1 MAEPTSAL
9 GFYDLI
15 LRIAEK
21 AGMAYYGS
29 AGQGKAIVP
38 VDAFNLDKV
47 KRIVNDGF
55 RKFVASS
62 PVRGWHWQE
71 RIAKIALSA
80 AESGTATSEDSATTL
95 IDTTNRD
102 EANDYF
108 NDWIL
113 TITGGTGV
121 GEYATITDFDQGTS
135 TITFSGG
142 LSGGSTPDTTSVYR
156 VEKVN
161 LLPEDFNGEVDGPIT
176 FAAATNRGSH
186 IEWVGEASIRSNRA
200 DFITTGYTLRAAVR
214 PYQPVA
220 GVLGTT
226 RRWELIVDPAPVAA
240 DTLEFPY
247 TSHFNSMRCE
257 TGIATGGSATTLV
270 DTTYRLEADD
280 YFKDW
285 ILTIIAGVGLGQTA
299 TITGYD
305 ESTKTFTFTGKLSGE
320 STPTTTSVYYVEPA
334 ANLHPAG
341 FKFDDAI
348 VSACYAQAEEDIEEI
363 NEGKVEKFYQVDL
376 LFAHKT
382 DGLSRPRK
390 LRPRHKY
397 GQHRTSLD
405 VNFRG
410 EHYHP

>member
-9 GFYDLI
+9 GFHDLI

-29 AGQGKAIVP
+29 TGQNKAVVP

-80 AESGTATSEDSATTL
+80 AESGTATGGGATTL

-102 EANDYF
+102 EADDYF

-121 GEYATITDFDQGTS
+121 GEYATVTDFDQGTS
-135 TITFSGG
+135 TLTFVA
-142 LSGGSTPDTTSVYR
+142 LSGGSTPDTTSIYR

-176 FAAATNRGSH
+176 FAASTNRGSN
-186 IEWVGEASIRSNRA
+186 IEWVGEATIRSNRA
-200 DFITTGYTLRAAVR
+200 DFITTGYTLRTAVR
-214 PYQPVA
+214 PYQPTA

-247 TSHFNSMRCE
+247 TSHFNNMDCE
-257 TGIATGGSATTLV
+257 TGTATAGAATSLSDST
-270 DTTYRLEADD
+270 RGEADD
-280 YFKDW
+280 YFNGW
-285 ILTIIAGVGLGQTA
+285 IMTIIAGVGLGQTA
-299 TITGYD
+299 TITDYTG
-305 ESTKTFTFTGKLSGE
+305 STGKFDFTALSGG

-348 VSACYAQAEEDIEEI
+348 LSACYAQAEEDIEEI

-390 LRPRHKY
+390 LRPRHKPQWMSGY
-397 GQHRTSLD
+397 HRTSLD
-405 VNFRG
+405 VT
-410 EHYHP
+410 YD